1 MIMRLRVLFLPA
13 MAIGLRI
20 LPAVPSRR
28 EVLGAVA
35 AISVYG
41 LPPAVV
47 AEEGEMARQTLG
59 LQTAYGTD
67 PWASSAPP
75 EKLLA
80 SYDKMLLQR
89 AREELGSSSTSEAQT
104 LVSLISMLEK
114 YEWSNLASAVGK
126 LGNDDNP
133 QLAAVIAACQKTDAQ
148 KAAKALLEI
157 ADELEV
163 SAYVSPRDTQTYAP
177 PRR

>member
-89 AREELGSSSTSEAQT
+89 AREELGSSSGRRGRRTRQQALTAGSRACRRRRRRDSS
-104 LVSLISMLEK
+104 LVGRSS
-114 YEWSNLASAVGK
+114 YEG
-126 LGNDDNP
+126 
-133 QLAAVIAACQKTDAQ
+133 
-148 KAAKALLEI
+148 
-157 ADELEV
+157 
-163 SAYVSPRDTQTYAP
+163 
-177 PRR
+177 